1 MDNMALSSQPTPLR
15 LLVLGY
21 GNVVRAFLPLLASR
35 SAWLGR
41 ELGMG
46 PLLIGLGSRSNGL
59 YIHAEGIQLNQASEV
74 MPHLKREGVRVES
87 FEQFIE
93 MGKAAG
99 ADVFIEL
106 TSLDPHHGEPALTYI
121 RKALKHDMDVITA
134 NKGPVA
140 HALRELRQ
148 LAREHHVQFRFES
161 TVIDGVPVFNLAEYC
176 LPAVGIRSFR
186 ALLNS
191 TTNLVLRLIE
201 QGYTLDEA
209 VQQAQHIGVAEADP
223 SFDLDGWDAVMKTT
237 ILANVLL
244 DAQLTPQMVW
254 REGMRNL
261 TEEAIRLAARS
272 GTPYRLVSETRPE
285 LGKLIAAVSPQQIAA
300 GDILYR
306 GKDFSGIL
314 SLETEALGTITIVEH
329 EPATLQTAYGVLSD
343 LIAIV
348 RNR

>member
-1 MDNMALSSQPTPLR
+1 LI
-15 LLVLGY
+15 LGY
-21 GNVVRAFLPLLASR
+21 GNVVRALLPLLASR
-35 SAWLGR
+35 SAWLDR
-41 ELGMG
+41 ELGVR
-46 PLLIGLGSRSNGL
+46 PILIGLGSRSNGL
-59 YIHAEGIQLNQASEV
+59 YIHAEGIQPEQLRQESDAIL
-74 MPHLKREGVRVES
+74 HLKREGVRVES

-93 MGKAAG
+93 MGKATG
-99 ADVFIEL
+99 AEVFVEL
-106 TSLDPHHGEPALTYI
+106 TTLNPHDGEPALSSI
-121 RKALKHDMDVITA
+121 RKALEHDMHVITA

-140 HALRELRQ
+140 HALKELKQ
-148 LAREHHVQFRFES
+148 LANQHHVQFRFES
-161 TVIDGVPVFNLAEYC
+161 TVMDGVPIFNLAEYC

-244 DAQLTPQMVW
+244 DTQLTPSMVR

-272 GTPYRLVSETRPE
+272 GAPYRLVSEARPE
-285 LGKLIAAVSPQQIAA
+285 LGKLVAAVSPQQIAA
-300 GDILYR
+300 GDILYS
-306 GKDFSGIL
+306 GKDFSGIV
-314 SLETEALGTITIVEH
+314 A
-329 EPATLQTAYGVLSD
+329 QKMD
-343 LIAIV
+343 IASTSFAFTYA
-348 RNR
+348 R

>member
-1 MDNMALSSQPTPLR
+1 M
-15 LLVLGY
+15 LGY

-35 SAWLGR
+35 SAWLSR
-41 ELGMG
+41 ESGVR
-46 PLLIGLGSRSNGL
+46 PILIGLGSRSNGL
-59 YIHAEGIQLNQASEV
+59 YIHAEGIQPEQLNQAGEV
-74 MPHLKREGVRVES
+74 MSRLRHEGVRVES
-87 FEQFIE
+87 FDRFIE

-99 ADVFIEL
+99 ANMFIEL
-106 TSLDPHHGEPALTYI
+106 TTLNPHNGEPALTYI
-121 RKALKHDMDVITA
+121 RKALKHDMHVITA

-161 TVIDGVPVFNLAEYC
+161 TVMDGVPIFNLARYC

-191 TTNLVLRLIE
+191 TTNFVLRLIE

-209 VQQAQHIGVAEADP
+209 IRQAQHIGVAEADP
-223 SFDLDGWDAVMKTT
+223 TFDLDGWDAVMKTT

-244 DAQLTPQMVW
+244 DAQLTPQMVQ
-254 REGMRNL
+254 REGIRGL
-261 TEEAIRLAARS
+261 TEEAIRLADRS
-272 GTPYRLVSETRPE
+272 GTPYRLVSEVRLE
-285 LGKLIAAVSPQQIAA
+285 DGKFVAAVSPQQIAA
-300 GDILYR
+300 GDILYS

-329 EPATLQTAYGVLSD
+329 EPTTLQTAYGVLSD